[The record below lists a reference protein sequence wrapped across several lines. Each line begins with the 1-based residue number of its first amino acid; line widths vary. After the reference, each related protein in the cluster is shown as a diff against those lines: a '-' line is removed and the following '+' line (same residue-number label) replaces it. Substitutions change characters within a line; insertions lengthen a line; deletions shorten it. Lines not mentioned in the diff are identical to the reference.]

1 MNNKIHIFE
10 DNIGFV
16 SLVDKMQNDM
26 PLKVVNSA
34 RISYNKSRDE
44 FSEKDKR
51 LTMFL
56 WENNHTSPFRH
67 SFYTFHIK
75 APLFVFR
82 QWMKYQVGSVWKTF
96 EIDGQ
101 DISLDIID
109 HFYDTDKGCSW
120 NEISGRYVELKPEFY
135 FPAKLRGNPPHGNKQ
150 TSEEQYYIGP
160 VEYNLN
166 QMAHAVDK
174 AYSIYEGL
182 IKTGVA
188 REIARMILPQ
198 NIYSEAYWT
207 CSLQSVI
214 HFLNQRLTSDAQFEI
229 RKCAEG
235 IYDLMKEDLQKIG
248 INYNYE
254 KL

>member
-1 MNNKIHIFE
+1 MNKKVFTFE

-16 SLVDKMQNDM
+16 SLVDQMQNNTA
-26 PLKVVNSA
+26 LKVVNSA
-34 RISYNKSRDE
+34 RISYNKTKEE
-44 FSEKDKR
+44 FDDKDKK
-51 LTMFL
+51 LTKFL
-56 WENNHTSPFRH
+56 WDHQHTSPFRH
-67 SFYTFHIK
+67 TFYTFHIK

-96 EIDGQ
+96 EINGQ
-101 DISLDIID
+101 DVSLDIID
-109 HFYDTDKGCSW
+109 HFYDDDKGCSW

-150 TSEEQYYIGP
+150 TSEEQFYMGP
-160 VEYNLN
+160 IEYNLN

-188 REIARMILPQ
+188 KEIARMILPQ

-214 HFLNQRLTSDAQFEI
+214 HFLNQRMKPDAQFEI
-229 RKCAEG
+229 RKYAEA
-235 IYDLMKEDLQKIG
+235 IYNLLKEDLNQIG
-248 INYNYE
+248 INYE

>member
-1 MNNKIHIFE
+1 MDKKVFTFE

-16 SLVDKMQNDM
+16 SLVDQMQNNTA
-26 PLKVVNSA
+26 LKVVNSA
-34 RISYNKSRDE
+34 RISYNKTKEE
-44 FSEKDKR
+44 FDDKDKK
-51 LTMFL
+51 LTKFL
-56 WENNHTSPFRH
+56 WDHQHTSPFRH
-67 SFYTFHIK
+67 TFYTFHIK

-96 EIDGQ
+96 EMDGQ
-101 DISLDIID
+101 DVSLDIID
-109 HFYDTDKGCSW
+109 HFYDDDKGCSW

-150 TSEEQYYIGP
+150 TSEEQFYMGP
-160 VEYNLN
+160 IEYNLN

-188 REIARMILPQ
+188 KEIARMILPQ

-214 HFLNQRLTSDAQFEI
+214 HFLNQRMKPDAQFEI
-229 RKCAEG
+229 RKYAEA
-235 IYDLMKEDLQKIG
+235 IYNLLKEDLNQIG
-248 INYNYE
+248 INYE

>member
-1 MNNKIHIFE
+1 MDKKVFTFE

-16 SLVDKMQNDM
+16 SLVDQMQNNTA
-26 PLKVVNSA
+26 LKVVNSA
-34 RISYNKSRDE
+34 RISYNKTKEE
-44 FSEKDKR
+44 FDEKDKK
-51 LTMFL
+51 LTKFL
-56 WENNHTSPFRH
+56 WDHQHTSPFRH
-67 SFYTFHIK
+67 TFYTFHIK

-96 EIDGQ
+96 EISGQ
-101 DISLDIID
+101 DVSLDIID
-109 HFYDTDKGCSW
+109 HFYDDDKGCSW

-150 TSEEQYYIGP
+150 TSEEQFYMGP
-160 VEYNLN
+160 IEYNLN

-188 REIARMILPQ
+188 KEIARMILPQ

-214 HFLNQRLTSDAQFEI
+214 HFLNQRMKPDAQFEI
-229 RKCAEG
+229 RKYAEA
-235 IYDLMKEDLQKIG
+235 IYNLLKEDLNQIG
-248 INYNYE
+248 INYE

>member
-1 MNNKIHIFE
+1 MDKKVFTFE

-16 SLVDKMQNDM
+16 SLVDQMQNNTA
-26 PLKVVNSA
+26 LKVVNSA
-34 RISYNKSRDE
+34 RISYNKTKEE
-44 FSEKDKR
+44 FDDKDKK
-51 LTMFL
+51 LTKFL
-56 WENNHTSPFRH
+56 WDHQHTSPFRH
-67 SFYTFHIK
+67 TFYTFHIK
-75 APLFVFR
+75 APLFVLR

-96 EIDGQ
+96 EVNGQ
-101 DISLDIID
+101 EVSLDIID
-109 HFYDTDKGCSW
+109 HFYDDDKGCSW

-150 TSEEQYYIGP
+150 TSEEQFYMGP

-214 HFLNQRLTSDAQFEI
+214 HFLNQRMKPDAQFEI
-229 RKCAEG
+229 RKYAEG
-235 IYDLMKEDLQKIG
+235 IYNLLKDDLNQLG
-248 INYNYE
+248 INYE

>member
-1 MNNKIHIFE
+1 MNKKVFTFE
-10 DNIGFV
+10 DNIGFI
-16 SLVDKMQNDM
+16 SLVDQMQNNTA
-26 PLKVVNSA
+26 LKVVNSA
-34 RISYNKSRDE
+34 RISYNKTKEE
-44 FSEKDKR
+44 FDDKDKK
-51 LTMFL
+51 LTKFL
-56 WENNHTSPFRH
+56 WDHQHTSPFRH
-67 SFYTFHIK
+67 TFYTFHIK

-101 DISLDIID
+101 DVSLDIID
-109 HFYDTDKGCSW
+109 HFYDDDKGCSW

-135 FPAKLRGNPPHGNKQ
+135 FPAKFRGNPPHGNKQ
-150 TSEEQYYIGP
+150 TSEEKFYMGP

-188 REIARMILPQ
+188 KEIARMILPQ

-214 HFLNQRLTSDAQFEI
+214 HFLNQRMKPDAQFEI
-229 RKCAEG
+229 RKYAEA
-235 IYDLMKEDLQKIG
+235 IYNLLKEDLNQIG
-248 INYNYE
+248 INYE